1 MGAPVRSSAVE
12 GARVRVPGGLPLQLT
27 SVQRQQGLF
36 SAAKGRRNNT
46 FGEDKWRELMT
57 PTPLPRPFIVAFK
70 GRLVVKLLTLEDP

>member
-1 MGAPVRSSAVE
+1 MGAPVRSSAEE

-57 PTPLPRPFIVAFK
+57 PPPRPFIVAFK
-70 GRLVVKLLTLEDP
+70 GRLVVKLRTLEDP